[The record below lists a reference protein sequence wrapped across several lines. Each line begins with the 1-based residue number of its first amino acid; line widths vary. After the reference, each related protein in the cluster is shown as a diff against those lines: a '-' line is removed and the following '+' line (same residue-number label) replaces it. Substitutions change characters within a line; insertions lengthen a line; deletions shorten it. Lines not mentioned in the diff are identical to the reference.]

1 MSPIPVEPALPA
13 KDARVSGTAA
23 ALTTGY
29 VRLLAYAR
37 KRLRDPAQAEEV
49 VQETMLRVI
58 EQDRRQTIEQP
69 LAYAFRVTD
78 SVVYATARGGA
89 RLHEPIDPDLVCDAP
104 LPDATLDYRQRLARF
119 EAVLAT
125 LPPQR
130 RTVFVKRHVEGKSR
144 GEIAEELGL
153 GIEAVKKHLV
163 RAMIDLAD
171 VADVLDRGR

>member
-1 MSPIPVEPALPA
+1 MSPIPVVPALPA
-13 KDARVSGTAA
+13 RDTRVSGTAA
-23 ALTTGY
+23 ALTAGY
-29 VRLLAYAR
+29 ARLLAYAR

-78 SVVYATARGGA
+78 SVVYATARGDS
-89 RLHEPIDPDLVCDAP
+89 RRHEPIDPDLVCDAP
-104 LPDATLDYRQRLARF
+104 LPDAMLDYRQRLARF